1 MAGFTES
8 AFIKKLGELNNS
20 SQSIQTLSLWL
31 IHHRKHHAIIVKN
44 WYKELIKEIST
55 AKENRKLT
63 FMYLANDV
71 IQNSKKKGPEFGKE
85 FGHVLKKA
93 FEHMSTSD
101 EKTKNSLGRLLN
113 IWKEREMYDEIQIAE
128 FKQALL
134 LPVEGPPPKKVK
146 KVVEAPKKEK
156 RNKSPNRDYKK
167 TETEVTVEVDGTIET
182 HVHLSPRT
190 PAGDPPE
197 PEELIKAIQ
206 DLENSIAS
214 TDEAV
219 RQRIAMFPKE
229 VSEISILSKIE
240 DKVSAQK
247 LKLQVDDAINLLN
260 EYNNR
265 LTVEIENRK
274 KVTSMLKDFLPSQR
288 ELLAQAERGLEEY
301 QDKLQRIY
309 AVRQELKSH
318 IQNLPDLTQ
327 LPDVTGGLAPLPSAG
342 DLFNIH

>member
-31 IHHRKHHAIIVKN
+31 IHHRKHHALIVKN
-44 WYKELIKEIST
+44 WYRELIK

-146 KVVEAPKKEK
+146 KVIEAPKKEK
-156 RNKSPNRDYKK
+156 RNKSPNRDHKK